1 MSQDIGSVT
10 RRRRAL
16 FGAAALA
23 LINTDRPGIADAL
36 TDARWLTANLAA
48 WGVRLDQPVAEADLA
63 AFRDLRTTLRATA
76 RAVVAGAT
84 LTAAELAGLNAI
96 LAVTPVMAQVMP
108 DGDRYVI
115 DMTPVASNW
124 RELGV
129 REIAGSFASML
140 RADPTRLRICAAPD
154 CDTAFWDDT
163 RSRTRTWCDTRTCGN
178 RVRVQ
183 RHRDANR

>member
-1 MSQDIGSVT
+1 VSQDIGSVT

-23 LINTDRPGIADAL
+23 LINTDRPGTADAL

-96 LAVTPVMAQVMP
+96 LAVTPVMAQV
-108 DGDRYVI
+108 
-115 DMTPVASNW
+115 ASNW

>member
-1 MSQDIGSVT
+1 
-10 RRRRAL
+10 L

-23 LINTDRPGIADAL
+23 LINTDRPGAADAL
-36 TDARWLTANLAA
+36 NDARWLTANLAA
-48 WGVRLDQPVAEADLA
+48 WGVPSDRPVTDEDLA
-63 AFRDLRTTLRATA
+63 AFRALRATLRATA
-76 RAVVAGAT
+76 VAVTAGT
-84 LTAAELAGLNAI
+84 ILTSDDLAALNAI
-96 LAVTPVMAQVMP
+96 LAVTPVIAQVMP

-115 DMTPVASNW
+115 DMTPVGAHW
-124 RELGV
+124 REIGV

-140 RADPTRLRICAAPD
+140 RADPTRLRICAAPG